1 MVCQDKLACF
11 TLEKHVK
18 ELVVHGE
25 WEFSFSTFATRFK
38 FPKLFLLFLL
48 TVKSF
53 LAALLSDMKC
63 LLQHYSD
70 INFSWV
76 IKAWHFLFLPWKVAG
91 KCLKCWLLFW
101 SLGTAIVVICSNYH
115 DSITREILQC
125 MLSIFYYSFKIFPH
139 FWLVKTTC
147 IIHHNQLLLTKFGKN
162 FVILNQ
168 WLQNYVKRATWLRV
182 IELLTVKTWGGGWVV
197 LVVRTKWRKKTV

>member
-1 MVCQDKLACF
+1 MVLNKFLGKKDPNYTCRNINDVTQWFVKTNLCF
-11 TLEKHVK
+11 TVEKHVK

-25 WEFSFSTFATRFK
+25 REFSFSTFATRFK

-48 TVKSF
+48 TVKRF

-101 SLGTAIVVICSNYH
+101 TLGTAIVVICSNYH
-115 DSITREILQC
+115 DSITREILLC
-125 MLSIFYYSFKIFPH
+125 M
-139 FWLVKTTC
+139 
-147 IIHHNQLLLTKFGKN
+147 
-162 FVILNQ
+162 
-168 WLQNYVKRATWLRV
+168 
-182 IELLTVKTWGGGWVV
+182 
-197 LVVRTKWRKKTV
+197 